1 MKQKIL
7 FALLAVVCLVGCG
20 GSDEE
25 EQSLLESFY
34 SNVAFAGV
42 WNVSEVNIGGTWQGA
57 KAVGYKDSQIIIAED
72 SCYQS
77 FGRFGNSY
85 GRYVIKDGKAQC
97 LDYYRKLRMVCHF
110 KRISGNN
117 ATATITNKDGV
128 SLDFRL
134 LRDDSNPAIY
144 LDPLKYLDGT
154 WDIREADGGGY
165 IELHGYAAVVHHSQF
180 DAGWY
185 IDRHPSGISRL
196 LFGEQMAGYFDLS
209 KEPYTL
215 HLQGRCY
222 ELGDRNIT
230 FDCIKRSE

>member
-20 GSDEE
+20 GSNEE
-25 EQSLLESFY
+25 EQGLLESFY

-42 WNVSEVNIGGTWQGA
+42 WNVSEVNIGGTWQDA
-57 KAVGYKDSQIIIAED
+57 KAAGYKDSQIIIAED

-97 LDYYRKLRMVCHF
+97 LDYYRKLHMVCHF

-154 WDIREADGGGY
+154 WDIKGDEGGY
-165 IELHGYAAVVHHSQF
+165 VVLHGYGADIHHSLF
-180 DAGWY
+180 DAGYWVERSSSD
-185 IDRHPSGISRL
+185 IRNL
-196 LFGEQMAGYFDLS
+196 MFGSELGVYFNLS
-209 KEPYTL
+209 ATPYTM
-215 HLQGRCY
+215 HIQGSCH
-222 ELGDRNIT
+222 ELNGKYITLECTKRN
-230 FDCIKRSE
+230 E